1 MIRVE
6 CTSFF
11 IHLYPYTLLKTKMA
25 MKSSSHKQASEPPMH
40 LFKSFSL
47 FLIALFL
54 LITTAPFGLLFALG
68 RQLLFRKL
76 RLLSVYLLE
85 VALVI
90 DQAGNVIMQ
99 HLLNFAL
106 LKQSKKAYLFGNKNE
121 TISSVIGKNHVLGTL
136 SFLGASLDK
145 MLNFIDKNHS
155 LDSIIY
161 DIKSW
166 AASGK
171 VE

>member
-1 MIRVE
+1 
-6 CTSFF
+6 
-11 IHLYPYTLLKTKMA
+11 
-25 MKSSSHKQASEPPMH
+25 MKNKVNKQTSEPPMH

-47 FLIALFL
+47 FLIALCL

-68 RQLLFRKL
+68 RQLLYRKIQ
-76 RLLSVYLLE
+76 LLSVYLLE

-121 TISSVIGKNHVLGTL
+121 TISSVIGKNHVTGTL
-136 SFLGASLDK
+136 SFLGVSLDK

-161 DIKSW
+161 DIKAW
-166 AASGK
+166 ATAEK